1 MELLHVIALPQKC
14 FSYSAKVDLA
24 VMGRN
29 DSNGKEWHHRY
40 ITPCYLV
47 ILDFESNLIKEG
59 IFRQKWCFLI
69 GGQPLT
75 TEKDQSIKSKLI
87 CFMKK
92 ALDLI
97 FNLQKFLPYSEFLK
111 KSLTPRRVGTQ
122 LLTQ

>member
-1 MELLHVIALPQKC
+1 MELLHVKALLQKC
-14 FSYSAKVDLA
+14 FSYSAKVNLA

-69 GGQPLT
+69 WGQHRT

-87 CFMKK
+87 CFMNITV
-92 ALDLI
+92 DLI
-97 FNLQKFLPYSEFLK
+97 LNQQKFLPYSEFLRK
-111 KSLTPRRVGTQ
+111 TIGRSSIPRGVGTQ
-122 LLTQ
+122 